1 MRFRLNTKLLQF
13 RITQVVVFL
22 CLLSAILLASIVLVS
37 IEAKIKKVVG
47 NQQYS
52 LVSSAANFVERD
64 IEHKKA
70 HLLALSQFVTSTQIG
85 ASNNFTS
92 LLRESSALDK
102 EFVNVVVLNRDGEM
116 VANMRDDQG
125 VGSRAAQDYEFF
137 KQTVQSRRGLISKPF
152 SSPFSGQPIV
162 VLTQPITDAA
172 GDIQF
177 VIVGGVDLGNP
188 RLLEPLENVKPGKTG
203 YFFIIDTSG
212 TIIQHPNQERVLAN
226 VFMEPGGPTP
236 VTAAALKGFEG
247 WQEGTAK
254 DGRNALIA
262 YKRIIGTS
270 WLMGA
275 VYPTAEAF
283 DALSEAR
290 TNAWLASISVGALAA
305 LTGLLITRQ
314 LLRPLS
320 NLRENVSLITEG
332 NADIKILASERED
345 EIGDLSRR
353 FFALSQ
359 QRALAEAK
367 LADLVLE
374 DHLTGIGNRRK
385 FEECLQKSLAKA
397 ERSGSPLALAYLDV
411 DKFKFINDTY
421 GHGIGDKVLIEFAR
435 RLSTIVRTT
444 DTVTRIAG
452 DEFVIIYDTITDE
465 SEPADFAERILEGVR
480 VPFDLDGVQL
490 IVTTSIGF
498 AVHKAGPTSIDQ
510 LLSFADEALYLAKH
524 AGRNTFAVKS
534 TEDTIDGDLP
544 TKLSLVRQS

>member
-37 IEAKIKKVVG
+37 IEAKIKRVVG
-47 NQQYS
+47 NQHYS

-64 IEHKKA
+64 IEHKRA
-70 HLLALSQFVTSTQIG
+70 HLLSMSQFVTSTQIG

-92 LLRESSALDK
+92 LLRQSSALDK
-102 EFVNVVVLNRDGEM
+102 EFVNVVVLDRDGEM

-125 VGSRAAQDYEFF
+125 IGSRAAQDYEFF
-137 KQTVQSRRGLISKPF
+137 RKTVQSSKGLISKPF
-152 SSPFSGQPIV
+152 SSPFTGRPIV
-162 VLTQPITDAA
+162 VLTQPIVDAA

-177 VIVGGVDLGNP
+177 VIVGGVDLSNP
-188 RLLEPLENVKPGKTG
+188 RLIEPLENVKPVKTG

-212 TIIQHPNQERVLAN
+212 TIIQHPNQARVLAN
-226 VFMEPGGPTP
+226 VFKEPSGPTP
-236 VTAAALKGFEG
+236 VTAAALRGFEG
-247 WQEGTAK
+247 WQEGRAK
-254 DGRNALIA
+254 NGKNALIA
-262 YKRIIGTS
+262 YKKIHGTP

-275 VYPTAEAF
+275 VYPTDEAF
-283 DALSEAR
+283 VALSEAH
-290 TNAWLASISVGALAA
+290 TNAWLASVSVGALAA

-320 NLRENVSLITEG
+320 NLRENVSSITEG

-385 FEECLQKSLAKA
+385 FEECLEKSLAKA
-397 ERSGSPLALAYLDV
+397 ERSGRPLALAYLDV
-411 DKFKFINDTY
+411 D
-421 GHGIGDKVLIEFAR
+421 
-435 RLSTIVRTT
+435 
-444 DTVTRIAG
+444 
-452 DEFVIIYDTITDE
+452 
-465 SEPADFAERILEGVR
+465 
-480 VPFDLDGVQL
+480 
-490 IVTTSIGF
+490 
-498 AVHKAGPTSIDQ
+498 
-510 LLSFADEALYLAKH
+510 
-524 AGRNTFAVKS
+524 
-534 TEDTIDGDLP
+534 
-544 TKLSLVRQS
+544 